1 MKKTAFVLAALLL
14 LSASAL
20 AGGFQIYEHGASST
34 GMANARTAIA
44 DDVNALYYNPAA
56 ITELEGLQIQLGTT
70 GIIPLVHY
78 DAAYVNDPPDQ
89 IRTYPSYENGTY
101 IEKPVNDGEN
111 STDAKIRGYTPIHLY
126 ASYRFDDL
134 GISVGYG
141 LNNPFGLGMHWP
153 GDWDGRFVGTETEIQ
168 TFFNQPTIA
177 VDIAKLA
184 GFKDRLKLSAAAGYN
199 FVYGTA
205 LLGRKTDLRVGEV
218 LSIGELTDPW
228 GQLSMTGSAVGHGF
242 NLAVYAEIPGLLAF
256 GASVRSAILMQF
268 SGTAKFKFN
277 DAGRQTVDLLG
288 MSIPDKTT
296 GTVDI
301 TLPWNMNFGVAF
313 LGIENL
319 KIAADAYLAFFESYD
334 QLELKFSCV
343 KNGTCSEGLN
353 ADPIEK
359 HWGKAWQFCLGA
371 EYIIAGSFIVR
382 AGGGV
387 VLSPVPDEHYDP
399 SLPDGFRTLVSAGL
413 GYIGSWWKVDLGYM
427 LAMWEGDKDNDVG
440 IGDDN
445 NPEGLANG
453 KYTTTTHLMALS
465 LSAWF

>member
-1 MKKTAFVLAALLL
+1 MKRFIFLLAALLL
-14 LSASAL
+14 LNSFAW

-56 ITELEGLQIQLGTT
+56 ITELEGLQFQLGTT
-70 GIIPLVHY
+70 GILPLVHY
-78 DAAYVNDPPDQ
+78 EAAGPPEN
-89 IRTYPSYENGTY
+89 IRTYPSYQNGTY

-111 STDAKIRGYTPIHLY
+111 SIDAKIKGFTPIHLY
-126 ASYRFDDL
+126 ATYRFDDL

-141 LNNPFGLGMHWP
+141 LNNPFGLGMHWD
-153 GDWDGRFVGTETEIQ
+153 GDWDGKYVGTETEIQ

-184 GFKDRLKLSAAAGYN
+184 GFKDRVKLSVAAGYN

-205 LLGRKTDLRVGEV
+205 QLGRKTDLRVGEV
-218 LSIGELTDPW
+218 LSIGELEDPW
-228 GQLSMTGSAVGHGF
+228 GQLSMFGTAVGHGF
-242 NLAVYAEIPGLLAF
+242 NLAVYAELPGLLSF
-256 GASVRSAILMQF
+256 GASVRSAILMPF
-268 SGTAKFKFN
+268 SGDAKFKFN

-296 GTVDI
+296 GSVDI

-319 KIAADAYLAFFESYD
+319 KIAADAYVAFFESYD

-343 KNGTCSEGLN
+343 EEGTCSEGLN
-353 ADPIEK
+353 ADPVEK
-359 HWGKAWQFCLGA
+359 NWGQSWQFSLGA
-371 EYIIAGSFIVR
+371 EYVIAGRFVVR
-382 AGGGV
+382 AGAGIV
-387 VLSPVPDEHYDP
+387 TTPVPDEHYDP
-399 SLPDGFRTLVSAGL
+399 SLPDGLRNIFSGGL
-413 GYIGSWWKVDLGYM
+413 GYVGSWWKVDLGYM
-427 LAMWEGDKDNDVG
+427 LAMWEGEKDNLVG
-440 IGDDN
+440 AGDDV
-445 NPEGLANG
+445 NPEGMANG
-453 KYTTTTHLMALS
+453 KYTTKTHLLALS